1 MIPIMSSFPSPPAA
15 ARLRLSALLLP
26 LLALLAPSPSSAQG
40 VVNISNTVPRVDTDG
55 DIISAGD
62 GCISYHPDEARYYL
76 FGAHY
81 QPYAEPNSD
90 CYCGSEGL
98 PKCSVTGFVPTG
110 ECCGW
115 RNTTIA
121 SWSSPDLVTWRKEGL
136 NILPIATAN
145 PASPLSSNYGAIF
158 EPCGVYNRRTGF
170 WTLFFLRDGY
180 TLANAVAR
188 TAAGPFSIVQWS
200 FPVPGFSRIVDFY
213 FWQDLEEGTL
223 IMKHNG
229 NGGETAVILS
239 DDYMSVANSSALF
252 GTELGYT
259 EGGGIFKWGGKT
271 YVMAGHGCC
280 FCTLGSN
287 GFLWQADS
295 AVGTYELL
303 GDFVPRNP
311 DGSSVTHAQ
320 QFSVT
325 PVYTSEGVVPMFI
338 GIRFGSAPD
347 FRKDHDFQFWEILRF
362 DPTTG
367 RMLNVSWVD
376 SFTLNLSA
384 PVVPPPPPAPPAP
397 WYACSFDAPGTCF
410 EVPANTP
417 GSSATESACEA
428 ACVPE
433 YVCSS
438 SVPGGA
444 ESCVPLPPGI
454 VPGASSSCEE
464 ACAPVYAC
472 SGGGAPP
479 GTCAAVPHGTPGAV
493 ASLSECEAQCVLCNL
508 SGVWYGQEKN
518 VPVTIVETPLNAT
531 ARAVTISVPAGVW
544 ASNATG
550 VVVPGKVLVLKGGWC
565 GTCTGVVTPL
575 EAGGPACGMITWDD
589 GSWCS
594 PEVEPVKCATKKK
607 KEKG

>member
-1 MIPIMSSFPSPPAA
+1 MAPSTSTASSFRSPRSPSRLLRASAA
-15 ARLRLSALLLP
+15 ALT
-26 LLALLAPSPSSAQG
+26 LLAASAQP
-40 VVNISNTVPRVDTDG
+40 VTLSNVIPRVDTDG

-62 GCISYHPDEARYYL
+62 GCVSYHPDEARYYL

-81 QPYAEPNSD
+81 QPCVEPNDD
-90 CYCGSEGL
+90 CYCGAAGL
-98 PKCSVTGFVPTG
+98 PKCSATGFVPTG

-136 NILPIATAN
+136 NILPLATAD

-188 TAAGPFSIVQWS
+188 TAAGPFSVVQWS
-200 FPVPGFSRIVDFY
+200 FPVPGFARIVDFY
-213 FWQDLEEGTL
+213 FWQSLDGTL

-229 NGGETAVILS
+229 NGGETAVVLS

-252 GTELGYT
+252 GQELGYT
-259 EGGGIFKWGGKT
+259 EGGGIFTWGGAT
-271 YVMAGHGCC
+271 YVMAGYGCC

-287 GFLWQADS
+287 GFLWRADS
-295 AVGTYELL
+295 TLGTYELL

-347 FRKDHDFQFWEILRF
+347 YAKDHDFQFWAPLVF
-362 DPTTG
+362 DPASG
-367 RMLNVSWVD
+367 RMNNLTWID
-376 SFTLNLSA
+376 SFSLNLTAPAPPA
-384 PVVPPPPPAPPAP
+384 PVPPPPAP
-397 WYACSFDAPGTCF
+397 WFSCSFDSPGTCV
-410 EVPANTP
+410 EVPAGAP
-417 GSSATESACEA
+417 GSFASEDACVA

-438 SVPGGA
+438 AVPGGA
-444 ESCVPLPPGI
+444 ESCVPVPPGV
-454 VPGASSSCEE
+454 VPGASATCEE

-472 SGGGAPP
+472 SAVSP
-479 GTCAAVPHGTPGAV
+479 GVCDPVPHGTPGAV
-493 ASLSECEAQCVLCNL
+493 PSLAACQAQCILCNL
-508 SGVWYGQEKN
+508 GGVWYGEEKS
-518 VPVTIVETPLNAT
+518 VPITIAETPINST
-531 ARAVTISVPAGVW
+531 ARAVTISVPPGVW

-550 VVVPGKVLVLKGGWC
+550 VAWPGMLVISGGWC
-565 GTCTGVVTPL
+565 DGNCVGVVSPL
-575 EAGGPACGMITWDD
+575 EPGGPECGMITWDD

-594 PEVEPVKCATKKK
+594 PSVDPTNCKPGMGLGK
-607 KEKG
+607 